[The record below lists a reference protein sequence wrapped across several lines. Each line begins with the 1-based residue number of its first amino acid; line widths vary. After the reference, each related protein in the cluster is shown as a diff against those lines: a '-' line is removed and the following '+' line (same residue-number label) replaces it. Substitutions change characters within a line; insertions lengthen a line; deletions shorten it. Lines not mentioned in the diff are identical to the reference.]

1 MRRPS
6 FRVGRV
12 IAAAAPRQW
21 TTGEVLAAP
30 LELLAVAWLIPVA
43 ILAFGMPIALG
54 VKLLVYLG
62 GLL

>member
-1 MRRPS
+1 MS
-6 FRVGRV
+6 EG
-12 IAAAAPRQW
+12 AATANW
-21 TTGEVLAAP
+21 TIGEMLAAP

-43 ILAFGMPIALG
+43 ILAFGTPIALG

>member
-1 MRRPS
+1 M
-6 FRVGRV
+6 
-12 IAAAAPRQW
+12 IAAAGPRQW

-43 ILAFGMPIALG
+43 ILAFGMPIVLG

>member
-1 MRRPS
+1 M
-6 FRVGRV
+6 

-21 TTGEVLAAP
+21 TTREVLAAP
-30 LELLAVAWLIPVA
+30 LELLAIAWLIPVA
-43 ILAFGMPIALG
+43 ILAFGMPIVLG

>member
-1 MRRPS
+1 M
-6 FRVGRV
+6 

-21 TTGEVLAAP
+21 TTGETLAFP

-43 ILAFGMPIALG
+43 ILAFGTPIALA

>member
-1 MRRPS
+1 M
-6 FRVGRV
+6 
-12 IAAAAPRQW
+12 IATAAPPQW
-21 TTGEVLAAP
+21 TRGEMLAAP

-43 ILAFGMPIALG
+43 ILAFGVPIALG

>member
-1 MRRPS
+1 M
-6 FRVGRV
+6 
-12 IAAAAPRQW
+12 IAATAPPQW
-21 TTGEVLAAP
+21 TRGEMLAAP

-43 ILAFGMPIALG
+43 ILAFGAPIALG